1 MKENTGLL
9 GRLSALCVDKYRI
22 IYLGIIMVTVLG
34 LGMYSKLPRE
44 SKPEVVFPVIKVF
57 VNYPGASPK
66 DVEQLVTNKLESVLM
81 GVQDLEFLSSTSLA
95 GRSEIQLDF
104 YPESDQDANYD
115 SVVKEVDAVLKD
127 LPEEIDTPLIK
138 VSTTANRAFF
148 VLSLSGDVNPEYLRD
163 TALLLERRLL
173 ALEGVRELKLSGL
186 YREEIQILY
195 FPSKLA
201 EYGLSSDDLL
211 QAVKLNHKDTPAGEA
226 ELDGMQYFVR
236 VLGAYVSID
245 QIRRI
250 QIPLPGGGY
259 RFLKDLAMVET
270 QPVIDGSLSR
280 RAVGPGTDSV
290 KMLPSVT
297 LSLFRDGG
305 SDIVG
310 PSEEVYLFLEELKK
324 SGVLKGIDV
333 QVIQDDAETV
343 KQDLADVL
351 GNAFSGLLIV
361 ILVLYLFLGIR
372 EALITS
378 LIIPFSMF
386 ISFAA
391 MQLAGM
397 TFNTMTLLAMIIALG
412 LLVDNGIVIVES
424 VVEHRKLGKSR
435 KKAVKDASREVAP
448 SIFAATLTTMAAFI
462 PLALMEGRSGG
473 YESEA
478 SGRKGMDYA
487 RKNTRAYE
495 DAILYSR
502 CQDHCGNT
510 GRRQDCEQSRSD
522 KDQGRGS

>member
-1 MKENTGLL
+1 VKENTGLL